1 MTVEELS
8 ESLLLVSALLAGE
21 FDAGRAL
28 CGRDAIWCAA
38 FSANSLNAGIALLHD
53 DGLARHG
60 FADQALGLLAHRLLR
75 HSLAPVMRTSCVIAP
90 MLPLATGF
98 LSKNAFSRTA
108 SLVRAT
114 IRIRSLSEHSFFCY
128 EIPGQVTSAT
138 EGLLDRRRADNL
150 ISEFEFKR
158 TTRSLNLN

>member
-75 HSLAPVMRTSCVIAP
+75 HSPAPVMRTGA
-90 MLPLATGF
+90 
-98 LSKNAFSRTA
+98 
-108 SLVRAT
+108 
-114 IRIRSLSEHSFFCY
+114 
-128 EIPGQVTSAT
+128 
-138 EGLLDRRRADNL
+138 GL
-150 ISEFEFKR
+150 
-158 TTRSLNLN
+158 